1 MGHDGPDE
9 LAEQRRKKQLT
20 PLGRKLLDEIER
32 ALEDSSALRAEE
44 ILERMDAL
52 PPADQAE
59 LVSILGVM
67 AHEKAKV
74 TPNNHWQEHERI
86 ADLVRSA
93 TETIQQAQEQE
104 QAAGR
109 AVTPHMTIREALEV
123 LKRPSY

>member
-1 MGHDGPDE
+1 MGHDGRDE
-9 LAEQRRKKQLT
+9 LADQRRKKQLT
-20 PLGRKLLDEIER
+20 PVGRQLLDEIER
-32 ALEDSSALRAEE
+32 AVEDSSAQSAEE
-44 ILERMDAL
+44 ILERMEAL

-67 AHEKAKV
+67 AHEKAKA
-74 TPNNHWQEHERI
+74 TPDYGEEEHERN

-123 LKRPSY
+123 LRRHE

>member
-9 LAEQRRKKQLT
+9 LADQRRKKQLT
-20 PLGRKLLDEIER
+20 PVGRQLLDEIER
-32 ALEDSSALRAEE
+32 AVEDSYAQPAEE

-67 AHEKAKV
+67 VHEKAKA
-74 TPNNHWQEHERI
+74 TPDYWEEHECN

-93 TETIQQAQEQE
+93 TETIQKAQEQE

-123 LKRPSY
+123 LRRPS

>member
-20 PLGRKLLDEIER
+20 SVGRKLLDEIER
-32 ALEDSSALRAEE
+32 AVEDSSTLPPAE
-44 ILERMDAL
+44 ILERMDTL
-52 PPADQAE
+52 LPADQAE
-59 LVSILGVM
+59 LVSILGLM
-67 AHEKAKV
+67 AHEKAKA
-74 TPNNHWQEHERI
+74 TPNHWEEHERND

-93 TETIQQAQEQE
+93 TETIQQAQE

-123 LKRPSY
+123 LRRPS

>member
-1 MGHDGPDE
+1 LGHDGPDE

-20 PLGRKLLDEIER
+20 PVGRKLLDEIER
-32 ALEDSSALRAEE
+32 AVEDSSALPAEE

-67 AHEKAKV
+67 AHEKAKA
-74 TPNNHWQEHERI
+74 TPDWEEHERN

-123 LKRPSY
+123 LRRPS